1 MPNEPIQLPGEAP
14 AAPAQVPWWVTTVV
28 GVLVP
33 VALVLSQYLDEPW
46 RGLVIGMA
54 GAVGAALGVSHS
66 GAMQWRPR

>member
-1 MPNEPIQLPGEAP
+1 MPSDPIQLPGDAP
-14 AAPAQVPWWVTTVV
+14 PPSGPVPWWLTTLV

-33 VALVLSQYLDEPW
+33 VALVCSQYLEEPW
-46 RGLVIGMA
+46 RGLVIGVA